1 MNLINAFSGV
11 LFAGIDGHVGAT
23 LVVALAAKDVHKG
36 RPYGWCR
43 VLKEIR

>member
-1 MNLINAFSGV
+1 MNALGV

-23 LVVALAAKDVHKG
+23 LVVALAAKGAHKG

-43 VLKEIR
+43 VLKEVR